1 MKARDIFLGYLSRTP
16 PAPLF
21 TYLHY
26 PITYSKMSV
35 PLNKL
40 RVNGERLNST
50 LQSTCTSWGALSN
63 SEGMCRLTCSQ
74 EDKDV
79 RDWLVQE
86 CKALGCVVK
95 VDTMGNIFAIRPG
108 SC

>member
-1 MKARDIFLGYLSRTP
+1 
-16 PAPLF
+16 
-21 TYLHY
+21 
-26 PITYSKMSV
+26 MSV

-79 RDWLVQE
+79 RNWLVQE
-86 CKALGCVVK
+86 CKALSCVVK

-108 SC
+108 SCKDVKPIGMGSHLDTQPRGELYSSFINKQS